1 MASALDK
8 LKDVTQWTLLQDML
22 NVSSD
27 VLDKREGSVLYDAIA
42 SVAVANGDLL
52 TGLIPALYQAFQL
65 LYAKGED
72 LDAWA
77 ANFGLTRRGSLPTY
91 YHYVD
96 TWRDDIGDGDDVLL
110 IGDVLRSHNS
120 NVRWI
125 ITSVEEKVVKSET
138 DGNFQETAGG
148 VLEPERYLPALTSVV
163 FGTLY
168 EAGRAVE
175 SDESLRERIL
185 RAQKVTVGGSI
196 LEYVDLVLNVYA
208 EEGNQSFYGVQ
219 VYPLSRCCGRVFIV
233 PYHQHFRQEG
243 TQQAPIRP
251 RCATQEERDALSAW
265 LDPRD
270 ERGFGM
276 GHIPIGHHVDVVAAD
291 ARPIAFHFR
300 LELEAGKEYTDALG
314 AAICAATDSYLEKVG
329 NAGLF
334 TRTTRGKIEGGR
346 YWYTYSPFDHLV
358 ELNSVKKDHPELVNV
373 GIGYYNY
380 LLKRMIFDIA
390 YTMTEASS
398 VFRAN
403 EIPWMYSRGECTM
416 FVHKE
421 EGFVEEAVIP

>member
-52 TGLIPALYQAFQL
+52 TGLIPTLYQAFQL

-96 TWRDDIGDGDDVLL
+96 TWREESPNDALL
-110 IGDVLRSHNS
+110 VGDVLRSHTS

-138 DGNFQETAGG
+138 DGNFQETTGG
-148 VLEPERYLPALTSVV
+148 VLEPERYSSALESVV

-168 EAGRAVE
+168 EAGRDVE

-185 RAQKVTVGGSI
+185 RAQKVAVGGSL

-219 VYPLSRCCGRVFIV
+219 VYPLSRCCGGVFVV
-233 PYHQHFRQEG
+233 PYHKHFRQEEAG
-243 TQQAPIRP
+243 RL
-251 RCATQEERDALSAW
+251 RCATEEERTALAEW

-276 GHIPIGHHVDVVAAD
+276 GHIPIGHHVYVVGAD
-291 ARPIAFHFR
+291 ARPIGFHFR
-300 LELEAGKEYTDALG
+300 LELEQGKEYTPALG
-314 AAICAATDSYLEKVG
+314 EAICAATDAYLEKVG
-329 NAGLF
+329 DEGLF

-358 ELNSVKKDHPELVNV
+358 ALNTVKKDHPELVNV

-398 VFRAN
+398 AFRAN
-403 EIPWMYSRGECTM
+403 DNPWMYSRGTSTM
-416 FVHKE
+416 FVHE
-421 EGFVEEAVIP
+421 GQGFVEVGVIE

>member
-8 LKDVTQWTLLQDML
+8 VKDVTQWTLLQDML

-52 TGLIPALYQAFQL
+52 TGLIPTLYQAFQL

-96 TWRDDIGDGDDVLL
+96 TWRDDIGDGDDTLL
-110 IGDVLRSHNS
+110 VGDVLRSHNS

-138 DGNFQETAGG
+138 DGNFQETTGG
-148 VLEPERYLPALTSVV
+148 VLEPERYLSALESVV

-168 EAGRAVE
+168 EAGRDVE

-185 RAQKVTVGGSI
+185 RAQKVAVGGSL

-219 VYPLSRCCGRVFIV
+219 VYPLSRCCGRVFIT
-233 PYHQHFRQEG
+233 PYHQHFRREDAG
-243 TQQAPIRP
+243 RV
-251 RCATQEERDALSAW
+251 RCATEEERAALAQW
-265 LDPRD
+265 LDPQD

-276 GHIPIGHHVDVVAAD
+276 GHIPIGHHVYVVGAD
-291 ARPIAFHFR
+291 DRPIDFHFR
-300 LELEAGKEYTDALG
+300 LELEEGKEYTPALG
-314 AAICAATDSYLEKVG
+314 EAICAATDAYLEKVG
-329 NAGLF
+329 DEGLF

-403 EIPWMYSRGECTM
+403 EIPWMYSRGISTM
-416 FVHKE
+416 FVH
-421 EGFVEEAVIP
+421 EGQSFVEVGVIE

>member
-52 TGLIPALYQAFQL
+52 TGLIPTLYKAFQL

-91 YHYVD
+91 YHYVA
-96 TWRDDIGDGDDVLL
+96 TWRDDIGDGDDTLL
-110 IGDVLRSHNS
+110 VGDVLRSHNS

-138 DGNFQETAGG
+138 DGNFQETTGG
-148 VLEPERYLPALTSVV
+148 VLEPERYLSALESVV

-168 EAGRAVE
+168 EAGRDVE

-185 RAQKVTVGGSI
+185 RAQKVAVGGSL

-219 VYPLSRCCGRVFIV
+219 VYPLSRCCGRVFIT
-233 PYHQHFRQEG
+233 PYHQHFRREDAG
-243 TQQAPIRP
+243 RV
-251 RCATQEERDALSAW
+251 RCATEEERAALAQW
-265 LDPRD
+265 LDPQD

-276 GHIPIGHHVDVVAAD
+276 GHIPIGHHVYVVGAD
-291 ARPIAFHFR
+291 DRPIDFHFR
-300 LELEAGKEYTDALG
+300 LELEEGKEYTPALG
-314 AAICAATDSYLEKVG
+314 EAICAATDAYLEKVG
-329 NAGLF
+329 DEGLF

-358 ELNSVKKDHPELVNV
+358 ALNGVKKDHPELVNV

-403 EIPWMYSRGECTM
+403 EIPWMYSRGTSTM
-416 FVHKE
+416 FVHKGQ
-421 EGFVEEAVIP
+421 GFVEVGVIE

>member
-52 TGLIPALYQAFQL
+52 TGLIPTLYQAFQL

-96 TWRDDIGDGDDVLL
+96 TWREESPNDTLL
-110 IGDVLRSHNS
+110 VGDVLRSHNS

-138 DGNFQETAGG
+138 DGNFQETTGG
-148 VLEPERYLPALTSVV
+148 VLEPERYLSALESVV

-168 EAGRAVE
+168 EAGREVE

-185 RAQKVTVGGSI
+185 RAQKVTVGGSL

-233 PYHQHFRQEG
+233 PYHQHFRKEDAG
-243 TQQAPIRP
+243 RL
-251 RCATQEERDALSAW
+251 RCATEEERTALAQW

-276 GHIPIGHHVDVVAAD
+276 GHIPIGHHVDVVRAD
-291 ARPIAFHFR
+291 DRPIDFHFR
-300 LELEAGKEYTDALG
+300 LELDEGKEYTAALG
-314 AAICAATDSYLEKVG
+314 EAICEATDAYLEKVG
-329 NAGLF
+329 DEGLF

-358 ELNSVKKDHPELVNV
+358 ALNAVKKDHPELVNV

-380 LLKRMIFDIA
+380 NLKRMIFDIA
-390 YTMTEASS
+390 YTMTQASS
-398 VFRAN
+398 ATNAN
-403 EIPWMYSRGECTM
+403 DSPWMYSRGTSTM
-416 FVHKE
+416 FVHQGQ
-421 EGFVEEAVIP
+421 GFVEVGVIE

>member
-22 NVSSD
+22 NASSD

-96 TWRDDIGDGDDVLL
+96 TWRDDIGDADDVLL

-138 DGNFQETAGG
+138 DGSLQETVGG

-163 FGTLY
+163 FGTLH
-168 EAGRAVE
+168 EAGRAAE

-219 VYPLSRCCGRVFIV
+219 VYPLSRCCGRVFV
-233 PYHQHFRQEG
+233 APYHQHFRHEEAG
-243 TQQAPIRP
+243 RL
-251 RCATQEERDALSAW
+251 RCATQEERAALAAW

-276 GHIPIGHHVDVVAAD
+276 GRIPIGHHVDVVAAD

-300 LELEAGKEYTDALG
+300 LELEQGKEYTPALG
-314 AAICAATDSYLEKVG
+314 DAICAATDAYLEKVG
-329 NAGLF
+329 DGGLF

-358 ELNSVKKDHPELVNV
+358 ALNGVKKDHPELVNV

-398 VFRAN
+398 VFRRN
-403 EIPWMYSRGECTM
+403 ENPWMYSRGTSTM
-416 FVHKE
+416 FVHKG
-421 EGFVEEAVIP
+421 EGFVEVGVIE

>member
-52 TGLIPALYQAFQL
+52 TGLIPSLYQAFQL

-96 TWRDDIGDGDDVLL
+96 TWRSDIGDGGDTLL
-110 IGDVLRSHNS
+110 VGDVLRSHNS

-138 DGNFQETAGG
+138 DGNFQETTGG
-148 VLEPERYLPALTSVV
+148 VLEPERYLSALTSVV

-168 EAGRAVE
+168 EAGREVE

-185 RAQKVTVGGSI
+185 RAQKVTVGGSL

-233 PYHQHFRQEG
+233 PYHQHFRQEEAG
-243 TQQAPIRP
+243 RL
-251 RCATQEERDALSAW
+251 RCATEEERAALAQW
-265 LDPRD
+265 LDPQD

-276 GHIPIGHHVDVVAAD
+276 GHIPIGHHVDVVSAA
-291 ARPIAFHFR
+291 ARPIDFHFR
-300 LELEAGKEYTDALG
+300 LELDAGKEYTPALG
-314 AAICAATDSYLEKVG
+314 EAICAATDAYLEKVG
-329 NAGLF
+329 DEGLF

-358 ELNSVKKDHPELVNV
+358 ALNTVKKDHPELVNV
-373 GIGYYNY
+373 GIGYYHY
-380 LLKRMIFDIA
+380 QLKRMIFDIA
-390 YTMTEASS
+390 YTMTQASS
-398 VFRAN
+398 ATNAN
-403 EIPWMYSRGECTM
+403 DKPWMYSRGTSTM
-416 FVHKE
+416 FVHKGQ
-421 EGFVEEAVIP
+421 GFVEVGVIE

>member
-52 TGLIPALYQAFQL
+52 TGLIPTLYQAFQL
-65 LYAKGED
+65 LYAKGDD

-77 ANFGLTRRGSLPTY
+77 ANFGLIRLGSLPTY

-96 TWRDDIGDGDDVLL
+96 TWSEESPNDTLL
-110 IGDVLRSHNS
+110 VGDVLRSHNS

-138 DGNFQETAGG
+138 DGNFQETTGG
-148 VLEPERYLPALTSVV
+148 VLEPERYLSALESVV

-168 EAGRAVE
+168 EAGRDVE

-185 RAQKVTVGGSI
+185 RAQKVAVGGSL
-196 LEYVDLVLNVYA
+196 LEYVYLVLSVYA

-219 VYPLSRCCGRVFIV
+219 VYPLSRCCGRVFVV
-233 PYHQHFRQEG
+233 PYHQHFRQDNAG
-243 TQQAPIRP
+243 RV
-251 RCATQEERDALSAW
+251 RCATEEERTALAQW
-265 LDPRD
+265 LDPQD

-276 GHIPIGHHVDVVAAD
+276 GHIPIGHHVYVVGAD
-291 ARPIAFHFR
+291 ARPIDFHFR
-300 LELEAGKEYTDALG
+300 LELEEGKEYTPALG
-314 AAICAATDSYLEKVG
+314 EAICAATDAYLEKVG
-329 NAGLF
+329 DEGLF
-334 TRTTRGKIEGGR
+334 TRTLRGKIEGGR

-358 ELNSVKKDHPELVNV
+358 ALNSVKKDHPELVNV

-403 EIPWMYSRGECTM
+403 ENPWMYSRGTSTM
-416 FVHKE
+416 FVHQ
-421 EGFVEEAVIP
+421 GQSFVEVGVIE

>member
-52 TGLIPALYQAFQL
+52 TGLIPTLYQAFQL

-96 TWRDDIGDGDDVLL
+96 TWREESPNDTLL
-110 IGDVLRSHNS
+110 VGDVLRSHNS

-138 DGNFQETAGG
+138 DGNFQETTGG
-148 VLEPERYLPALTSVV
+148 VLEPERYLSALESVV

-168 EAGRAVE
+168 EAGREVE

-185 RAQKVTVGGSI
+185 RAQKVTVGGSL

-219 VYPLSRCCGRVFIV
+219 VYPLSRCCGRVFVV
-233 PYHQHFRQEG
+233 PYHQHFRKEDAG
-243 TQQAPIRP
+243 RL
-251 RCATQEERDALSAW
+251 RCATEEERTALAQW

-276 GHIPIGHHVDVVAAD
+276 GHIPIGHHVDVVRAD
-291 ARPIAFHFR
+291 DRPIDFHFR
-300 LELEAGKEYTDALG
+300 LELDEGKEYTAALG
-314 AAICAATDSYLEKVG
+314 EAICEATDAYLEKVG
-329 NAGLF
+329 DEGLF

-358 ELNSVKKDHPELVNV
+358 ALNAVKKDHPELVNV

-380 LLKRMIFDIA
+380 NLKRMIFDIA
-390 YTMTEASS
+390 YTMTQASS
-398 VFRAN
+398 ATNAN
-403 EIPWMYSRGECTM
+403 DSPWMYSRGTSTM
-416 FVHKE
+416 FVHQGQ
-421 EGFVEEAVIP
+421 GFVEVGVIE

>member
-22 NVSSD
+22 DVSSD

-52 TGLIPALYQAFQL
+52 TGLIPTLYQAFQL

-77 ANFGLTRRGSLPTY
+77 ANSGLTRRGSLPTY

-96 TWRDDIGDGDDVLL
+96 TWREDTPNDTLL
-110 IGDVLRSHNS
+110 VGDVLRSHNS

-138 DGNFQETAGG
+138 DGNFQETTGG
-148 VLEPERYLPALTSVV
+148 VLEPERYLSALTSVV

-168 EAGRAVE
+168 EAGREVE

-185 RAQKVTVGGSI
+185 RAQKVTVGGSL

-233 PYHQHFRQEG
+233 PYHRHFRQED
-243 TQQAPIRP
+243 AVRL
-251 RCATQEERDALSAW
+251 RCATEEERAALAQW

-276 GHIPIGHHVDVVAAD
+276 GHIPIGHHVDVVSAA

-300 LELEAGKEYTDALG
+300 LELDAGKEYTPALG
-314 AAICAATDSYLEKVG
+314 EAICAATDAYLEKVG
-329 NAGLF
+329 DEGLF

-358 ELNSVKKDHPELVNV
+358 ALNSVKKDHPELVNV
-373 GIGYYNY
+373 GIGYYHY
-380 LLKRMIFDIA
+380 QLKRMIFDIA
-390 YTMTEASS
+390 YTMTQASS
-398 VFRAN
+398 ATNAN
-403 EIPWMYSRGECTM
+403 ERPWMYSRGTSTM
-416 FVHKE
+416 FVHE
-421 EGFVEEAVIP
+421 GQGFVEVGVIE

>member
-52 TGLIPALYQAFQL
+52 TGLIPTLYQAFQL

-96 TWRDDIGDGDDVLL
+96 TWREESPNDTLL
-110 IGDVLRSHNS
+110 VGDVLRSHNS

-138 DGNFQETAGG
+138 DGNFQETTGG
-148 VLEPERYLPALTSVV
+148 VLEPERYLSALESVV

-168 EAGRAVE
+168 EAGREVE

-185 RAQKVTVGGSI
+185 RAQKVAVGGSL

-219 VYPLSRCCGRVFIV
+219 VYPLSRCCGRVFIT
-233 PYHQHFRQEG
+233 PYHQHFRREDAG
-243 TQQAPIRP
+243 RV
-251 RCATQEERDALSAW
+251 RCATEEERTALAQW
-265 LDPRD
+265 LDPQD

-276 GHIPIGHHVDVVAAD
+276 GHIPIGHHVHVVGAD
-291 ARPIAFHFR
+291 ARPIDFHFR
-300 LELEAGKEYTDALG
+300 LELEEGKEYTPALG
-314 AAICAATDSYLEKVG
+314 EAICDATDAYLEKVG
-329 NAGLF
+329 NEGLF

-358 ELNSVKKDHPELVNV
+358 ELNGVKKDHPELVNV

-380 LLKRMIFDIA
+380 ILKRMIFDIA

-403 EIPWMYSRGECTM
+403 ENPWMYARGTSTM
-416 FVHKE
+416 FVHQ
-421 EGFVEEAVIP
+421 GQSFVEVGVIE

>member
-52 TGLIPALYQAFQL
+52 TGLIPTLYQAFQL

-96 TWRDDIGDGDDVLL
+96 TWREESTNDTLL
-110 IGDVLRSHNS
+110 VGDVLRSHNS

-138 DGNFQETAGG
+138 DGNFQETTGS
-148 VLEPERYLPALTSVV
+148 VLEPERYLSALESVV

-168 EAGRAVE
+168 EAGREVE

-185 RAQKVTVGGSI
+185 RAQKVSVGGSL

-219 VYPLSRCCGRVFIV
+219 VYPLSRCCGRVFVV
-233 PYHQHFRQEG
+233 PYHQHFRKEDAG
-243 TQQAPIRP
+243 RL
-251 RCATQEERDALSAW
+251 RCATEEERTALAQW
-265 LDPRD
+265 LDPQD

-276 GHIPIGHHVDVVAAD
+276 GHIPIGHHVHVVGAD
-291 ARPIAFHFR
+291 ARPIDFHFR
-300 LELEAGKEYTDALG
+300 LELEQGKEYTPALG
-314 AAICAATDSYLEKVG
+314 EAICAATDVYLEKVG
-329 NAGLF
+329 DEGLF

-358 ELNSVKKDHPELVNV
+358 ALNGVKKDHPELVNV

-403 EIPWMYSRGECTM
+403 ENPWMYSRGTSTM
-416 FVHKE
+416 FVHQGQ
-421 EGFVEEAVIP
+421 GFVEVGVIE

>member
-52 TGLIPALYQAFQL
+52 TGLIPTLYQAFQL

-96 TWRDDIGDGDDVLL
+96 TWREESPNDTLL
-110 IGDVLRSHNS
+110 VGDVLRSHNS

-138 DGNFQETAGG
+138 DGNFQETTGG
-148 VLEPERYLPALTSVV
+148 VLEPERYLSALESVV

-168 EAGRAVE
+168 EAGCEVE

-185 RAQKVTVGGSI
+185 RAQKVTVGGSL

-233 PYHQHFRQEG
+233 PYHQHFRKEDAG
-243 TQQAPIRP
+243 RL
-251 RCATQEERDALSAW
+251 RCATEEERTALAQW

-276 GHIPIGHHVDVVAAD
+276 GHIPIGHHVDVVRAD
-291 ARPIAFHFR
+291 DRPIDFHFR
-300 LELEAGKEYTDALG
+300 LELDEGKEYTAALG
-314 AAICAATDSYLEKVG
+314 EAICEATDAYLEKVG
-329 NAGLF
+329 DEGLF

-358 ELNSVKKDHPELVNV
+358 ALNAVKKDHPELVNV

-380 LLKRMIFDIA
+380 NLKRMIFDIA
-390 YTMTEASS
+390 YTMTQASS
-398 VFRAN
+398 ATNAN
-403 EIPWMYSRGECTM
+403 DSPWMYSRGTSTM
-416 FVHKE
+416 FVHQGQ
-421 EGFVEEAVIP
+421 GFVEVGVIE

>member
-52 TGLIPALYQAFQL
+52 TGLIPTLYQAFQL

-91 YHYVD
+91 YHYAD
-96 TWRDDIGDGDDVLL
+96 TWREESPNDTLL
-110 IGDVLRSHNS
+110 VGDVLRSHNS

-138 DGNFQETAGG
+138 DGNFQETTGG
-148 VLEPERYLPALTSVV
+148 VLEPERYLSALESVV

-168 EAGRAVE
+168 EAGRDVE

-185 RAQKVTVGGSI
+185 RAQKVAVGGSL

-208 EEGNQSFYGVQ
+208 EEGNPSFYGVQ
-219 VYPLSRCCGRVFIV
+219 VYPLSRCCGRVFVV
-233 PYHQHFRQEG
+233 PYHQHFRREDAG
-243 TQQAPIRP
+243 RL
-251 RCATQEERDALSAW
+251 RCATEEERTALAQW
-265 LDPRD
+265 LDPQD

-276 GHIPIGHHVDVVAAD
+276 GHIPIGHHVHVVGAD
-291 ARPIAFHFR
+291 ARPIDFHFR
-300 LELEAGKEYTDALG
+300 LELEEGKEYTPALG
-314 AAICAATDSYLEKVG
+314 EAICAATDAYLEKVG
-329 NAGLF
+329 DEGLF

-358 ELNSVKKDHPELVNV
+358 ALNGVKKDHPELVNV
-373 GIGYYNY
+373 GVGYYNY

-403 EIPWMYSRGECTM
+403 ENPWMYARGTSTM
-416 FVHKE
+416 FVHK
-421 EGFVEEAVIP
+421 GQSFVEVGVIE

>member
-52 TGLIPALYQAFQL
+52 TGLIPTLYQAFQL

-96 TWRDDIGDGDDVLL
+96 TWSEESPNDTLL
-110 IGDVLRSHNS
+110 VGDVLRSHNS

-138 DGNFQETAGG
+138 DGNFQETTGG
-148 VLEPERYLPALTSVV
+148 VLEPERYLPALESVV

-168 EAGRAVE
+168 EAGREVE

-185 RAQKVTVGGSI
+185 RAQKVTVGGSL

-219 VYPLSRCCGRVFIV
+219 VYPLSRCCGRVFVV
-233 PYHQHFRQEG
+233 PYHQHFRQE
-243 TQQAPIRP
+243 QAGRV
-251 RCATQEERDALSAW
+251 RCATEEERTALAQW

-276 GHIPIGHHVDVVAAD
+276 GHIPIGHHVDVVGAN
-291 ARPIAFHFR
+291 ARPIDFHFR
-300 LELEAGKEYTDALG
+300 LELEQGKEYTPALG
-314 AAICAATDSYLEKVG
+314 EAICAATDAYLEKVG
-329 NAGLF
+329 DEGLF

-358 ELNSVKKDHPELVNV
+358 ALNGVKKDHPELVNV

-398 VFRAN
+398 VFHAN
-403 EIPWMYSRGECTM
+403 EIPWMYSRGTSTM
-416 FVHKE
+416 FVHKGQ
-421 EGFVEEAVIP
+421 GFVEVGVIE

>member
-52 TGLIPALYQAFQL
+52 TGLIPTLYQAFQL

-96 TWRDDIGDGDDVLL
+96 TWREESPNDTLL
-110 IGDVLRSHNS
+110 VGDVLRSHNS

-138 DGNFQETAGG
+138 DGNFQETTGG
-148 VLEPERYLPALTSVV
+148 VLEPERYLSALESVV

-168 EAGRAVE
+168 EAGREVE

-185 RAQKVTVGGSI
+185 RAQKVAVGGSL

-219 VYPLSRCCGRVFIV
+219 VYPLSRCCGRVFVV
-233 PYHQHFRQEG
+233 PYHQHFRREDAG
-243 TQQAPIRP
+243 RL
-251 RCATQEERDALSAW
+251 RCATQEERTALAQW
-265 LDPRD
+265 LDPQD

-276 GHIPIGHHVDVVAAD
+276 GHIPIGHHVHVVGAD
-291 ARPIAFHFR
+291 ARPIDFHFR
-300 LELEAGKEYTDALG
+300 LELEEGKEYTPALG
-314 AAICAATDSYLEKVG
+314 EAICDATDAYLEKVG
-329 NAGLF
+329 DEGLF

-358 ELNSVKKDHPELVNV
+358 ELNVVKKAHPELVNV

-380 LLKRMIFDIA
+380 QLKRMIFDIA

-403 EIPWMYSRGECTM
+403 ENPWMYSRGTSTM
-416 FVHKE
+416 FVHQ
-421 EGFVEEAVIP
+421 GQSFVEVGVIE

>member
-52 TGLIPALYQAFQL
+52 TGLIPTLYQAFQL

-96 TWRDDIGDGDDVLL
+96 TWRDDIGDGDDTLL
-110 IGDVLRSHNS
+110 VGDVLRSHTS

-138 DGNFQETAGG
+138 DGNFQETTGG
-148 VLEPERYLPALTSVV
+148 VLEPERYLSALESVV

-168 EAGRAVE
+168 EAGRDVE

-185 RAQKVTVGGSI
+185 RAQKVAVGGSL

-219 VYPLSRCCGRVFIV
+219 VYPLSRCCGRVFIT
-233 PYHQHFRQEG
+233 PYHQHFRREDAG
-243 TQQAPIRP
+243 RV
-251 RCATQEERDALSAW
+251 RCATEEERAALAQW
-265 LDPRD
+265 LDPQD

-276 GHIPIGHHVDVVAAD
+276 GHIPIGHHVYVVGAD
-291 ARPIAFHFR
+291 DRPIDFHFR
-300 LELEAGKEYTDALG
+300 LELEEGKEYTPALG
-314 AAICAATDSYLEKVG
+314 EAICAATDAYLEKVG
-329 NAGLF
+329 DEGLF

-403 EIPWMYSRGECTM
+403 EIPWMYSRGISTM
-416 FVHKE
+416 FVH
-421 EGFVEEAVIP
+421 EGQSFVEVGVIE

>member
-52 TGLIPALYQAFQL
+52 TGLIPTLYQAFQL

-96 TWRDDIGDGDDVLL
+96 TWREESPNDTLL
-110 IGDVLRSHNS
+110 VGDVLRSHNS

-138 DGNFQETAGG
+138 DGNFQETTGG
-148 VLEPERYLPALTSVV
+148 VLEPERYLSALESVV

-168 EAGRAVE
+168 EAGRDVE

-185 RAQKVTVGGSI
+185 RAQKVAVGGSL

-219 VYPLSRCCGRVFIV
+219 VYPLSRCCGRVFIT
-233 PYHQHFRQEG
+233 PYHQHFRREDAG
-243 TQQAPIRP
+243 RV
-251 RCATQEERDALSAW
+251 RCATQEIGRASCRER
-265 LDPRD
+265 
-270 ERGFGM
+270 
-276 GHIPIGHHVDVVAAD
+276 V
-291 ARPIAFHFR
+291 
-300 LELEAGKEYTDALG
+300 
-314 AAICAATDSYLEKVG
+314 
-329 NAGLF
+329 
-334 TRTTRGKIEGGR
+334 
-346 YWYTYSPFDHLV
+346 
-358 ELNSVKKDHPELVNV
+358 
-373 GIGYYNY
+373 
-380 LLKRMIFDIA
+380 
-390 YTMTEASS
+390 
-398 VFRAN
+398 
-403 EIPWMYSRGECTM
+403 
-416 FVHKE
+416 
-421 EGFVEEAVIP
+421 

>member
-52 TGLIPALYQAFQL
+52 TGLIPTLYQAFQL

-96 TWRDDIGDGDDVLL
+96 TWREESPNDTLL
-110 IGDVLRSHNS
+110 VGDVLRSHNS

-138 DGNFQETAGG
+138 DGNFQETTGG
-148 VLEPERYLPALTSVV
+148 VLEPERYLSELESVV

-168 EAGRAVE
+168 EAGREVE

-185 RAQKVTVGGSI
+185 RAQKVTVGGSL

-219 VYPLSRCCGRVFIV
+219 VYPLSRCCGRVFVV

-243 TQQAPIRP
+243 LWRV
-251 RCATQEERDALSAW
+251 RCATEEECAALAQW

-276 GHIPIGHHVDVVAAD
+276 GHIPIGHHVDVVGAH
-291 ARPIAFHFR
+291 ARPIDFHFR
-300 LELEAGKEYTDALG
+300 LELEQGKEYTPALG
-314 AAICAATDSYLEKVG
+314 EAICAATDVYLEKVG
-329 NAGLF
+329 DEGLF

-358 ELNSVKKDHPELVNV
+358 ALNGVKKDHPELVNV

-403 EIPWMYSRGECTM
+403 ELPWMYSRGTSTM
-416 FVHKE
+416 FVHK
-421 EGFVEEAVIP
+421 GQSFVEVGVIE